1 MFRIALSVL
10 TVLVVLIA
18 GGLGPAAAQYPERPI
33 TILTGYPAGG
43 MVDVVARALSEGLK
57 KKYPKGVGIVTR
69 PGAGGSLA
77 VAELVQAKPDGYTI
91 ILAPLSTLVIHP
103 QLNDLP
109 YKTPDD
115 YEAIIN
121 VVSFYSL
128 LAVRADAPWKTVQ
141 EFVGAAKASP
151 GKLRMGSPGEGTS
164 SHLNFEEMKRLAG
177 INLTH
182 VPFSGWGESSPALLG
197 GHVEALM
204 AQPGE
209 VKPLV
214 DGGKMRVLMVSQAKR
229 HPAFPDAPSAKELGW
244 GETPSGAWFM
254 FVVPKG
260 TPGPVLKYIHD
271 TVKVA
276 MDDPQ
281 FVNTIKQRVIELD
294 YRAGDQLKADLWKEY
309 KFHTDVL
316 TRLGMIKKK

>member
-1 MFRIALSVL
+1 MVRIASCVL
-10 TVLVVLIA
+10 TALLLLTVGV
-18 GGLGPAAAQYPERPI
+18 GPGAAEYPERPL
-33 TILTGYPAGG
+33 TILTGYPPGG
-43 MVDVVARALSEGLK
+43 MVDIVSRALSENLK
-57 KKYPKGVGIVTR
+57 KKYVKGVGIVSR
-69 PGAGGSLA
+69 PGGGGSLA
-77 VAELVQAKPDGYTI
+77 VAELVQAKPDGYSI

-109 YKTPDD
+109 YKTPED
-115 YEAIIN
+115 YEPIIN

-128 LAVRADAPWKTVQ
+128 LVVKADAPWKTVQ
-141 EFVGAAKASP
+141 EFVTAAKANP
-151 GKLRMGSPGEGTS
+151 GKLRVGSPGEGTS

-177 INLTH
+177 VNLTH

-197 GHVEALM
+197 GHIEGLM

-214 DGGKMRVLMVSQAKR
+214 DGGKMRVLMVSQSKR
-229 HPAFPDAPSAKELGW
+229 HPAYPDAPSAKELGW
-244 GETPSGAWFM
+244 GASPSGAWFI
-254 FVVPKG
+254 FVAPKG
-260 TPGPVLKYIHD
+260 TPGPVQKYIHD
-271 TVKVA
+271 VVKAA

-281 FVNTIKQRVIELD
+281 FVNTIKQRVIDID

>member
-1 MFRIALSVL
+1 MLRIASSVL
-10 TVLVVLIA
+10 TVLVLLIA
-18 GGLGPAAAQYPERPI
+18 GLGPAAAQYPERPI

-43 MVDVVARALSEGLK
+43 MVDIVARALSEGLK

-115 YEAIIN
+115 YEAVIN

-128 LAVRADAPWKTVQ
+128 LAVRADAPWKTIQ

-151 GKLRMGSPGEGTS
+151 GKLRVGSPGEGTS

-244 GETPSGAWFM
+244 GETASGAWFM

-260 TPGPVLKYIHD
+260 TPAPVLKYIHD
-271 TVKVA
+271 TVKAA

-281 FVNTIKQRVIELD
+281 FVNTIKQRVIDID
-294 YRAGDQLKADLWKEY
+294 YRAGDQLKADLWKEQ

-316 TRLGMIKKK
+316 VRLGMIKKK

>member
-1 MFRIALSVL
+1 MLRIASSAL
-10 TVLVVLIA
+10 TVLLLLI
-18 GGLGPAAAQYPERPI
+18 GGLGPAAAEYPERPL

-43 MVDVVARALSEGLK
+43 MVDIVARALSEGIK
-57 KKYPKGVGIVTR
+57 KKYPKGVGIVSR
-69 PGAGGSLA
+69 PGGGGSLA
-77 VAELVQAKPDGYTI
+77 VAELVQAKPDGYTL

-115 YEAIIN
+115 YEPIIN

-141 EFVGAAKASP
+141 EFVGAAKANP
-151 GKLRMGSPGEGTS
+151 GKLRVGSPGEGTS
-164 SHLNFEEMKRLAG
+164 SHLNLEEMKRLAG

-197 GHVEALM
+197 GHIEGLM

-214 DGGKMRVLMVSQAKR
+214 EGGKMRVLMVSQAKR
-229 HPAFPDAPSAKELGW
+229 HPAFPGAPSAKELGW
-244 GETPSGAWFM
+244 GETTSGVWFT
-254 FVVPKG
+254 FVAPKG
-260 TPGPVLKYIHD
+260 TPPPVLKYIHD
-271 TVKVA
+271 TVKAA

-281 FVNTIKQRVIELD
+281 FINTIKQRVIDID
-294 YRAGDQLKADLWKEY
+294 YRAGDQLRADLRKEQ
-309 KFHTDVL
+309 KFHVDVL

>member
-1 MFRIALSVL
+1 MLRLALAAL
-10 TVLVVLIA
+10 LLIA
-18 GGLGPAAAQYPERPI
+18 VATPAAAEYPERPL

-43 MVDVVARALSEGLK
+43 MVDIVARALAEGLK
-57 KKYPKGVGIVTR
+57 KKFPKGVAIVSR

-77 VAELVQAKPDGYTI
+77 VAELVQTKPDGYTV

-128 LAVRADAPWKTVQ
+128 LVVKGDAPWKTVQ
-141 EFVGAAKASP
+141 EFINAGKASP
-151 GKLRMGSPGEGTS
+151 AKLRVGSPGEGTA
-164 SHLNFEEMKRLAG
+164 SHLSLEELKRRAG
-177 INLTH
+177 VNLTH

-197 GHVEALM
+197 GHIEGLV

-214 DGGKMRVLMVSQAKR
+214 EGGKMRVLMVFQAQR
-229 HPAFPDAPSAKELGW
+229 HPAYPEAPSARDMGW
-244 GETPSGAWFM
+244 DAVSGASFM
-254 FVVPKG
+254 FVAPRG

-271 TVKVA
+271 AVKTA
-276 MDDPQ
+276 MAEPQ
-281 FVNTIKQRVIELD
+281 FVNTIKQRVIEID
-294 YRAGDQLKADLWKEY
+294 YRAGDQLRADLWKEY
-309 KFHTDVL
+309 KYHTEVL
-316 TRLGMIKKK
+316 TRLGMIKKP